1 MEYRLYTSGGMEYL
15 VYFSTLVYRTIREH
29 QPNAQFQPDKILYPT
44 DLPTC
49 LNLTPTTL
57 VIYF

>member
-44 DLPTC
+44 DLHS
-49 LNLTPTTL
+49 L
-57 VIYF
+57 YFLHQLLMAHR